1 MRPVQRSA
9 IALTTLLLSAASLT
23 AITAPAAV
31 SATPHASSSKA
42 QATTQATTAERDAE
56 ISKCA
61 TKWRLGA
68 PLGPVKDGL
77 KDGGAHRQYQHGW
90 VIWSPKTG
98 AQVSRGAIR
107 TAYVKAGYEKGK
119 MGYPTTGEYKGTY
132 PDSTTYQEYQGG
144 VMTWHPALGAH
155 TISGAIATRYK
166 TNFNSYGGFNAAQ
179 GPEMTGLRN
188 GGAGQRFDGGSIYWS
203 PKTGARAMIGPINA
217 VWINEGKDKGKL
229 GYPTTEGYPAPGPGG
244 VAQTFQN
251 GVIYQNNQKMGI
263 LTGAIGQK
271 YFKVGG
277 FTSSVGLPVELKE
290 KTGLVRGGA
299 SQSFSK
305 GSIVWSPTNGAF
317 VMQGGIRDA
326 WVKKGAQNGFLG
338 YPITD
343 EVKTKEGVAYQFF
356 EGGTIR
362 WTAKTGAVAYP
373 VPPHSAH

>member
-1 MRPVQRSA
+1 MRPAQRSA

-23 AITAPAAV
+23 TISVLPANAAAPQAGAKVAAV
-31 SATPHASSSKA
+31 A
-42 QATTQATTAERDAE
+42 QATTAERDAA

-61 TKWRLGA
+61 TTWKLGA
-68 PLGPVKDGL
+68 PVGPVKDGL

-107 TAYVKAGYEKGK
+107 NAYVKAGYEKGK
-119 MGYPTTGEYKGTY
+119 LGYPVTGEYEGTY
-132 PDSTTYQEYQGG
+132 PDSTVYQEYQGG

-155 TISGAIATRYK
+155 TITGAIATRYK

-179 GPEMTGLRN
+179 TPEMTGLRD
-188 GGAGQRFDGGSIYWS
+188 GGAGQHFDGGIIYWS
-203 PKTGARAMIGPINA
+203 PKTGARAMIGPIAA
-217 VWINEGKDKGKL
+217 VWINEGKDKSKL
-229 GYPTTEGYPAPGPGG
+229 GYPTTERYSAPGPGG
-244 VAQTFQN
+244 LAQKFQN

-277 FTSSVGLPVELKE
+277 FTSSVGLPAELKE

-299 SQSFSK
+299 SQSFTK
-305 GSIVWSPTNGAF
+305 GSIVWSPNNGAF
-317 VMQGGIRDA
+317 VMKGGIRDA

-343 EVKTKEGVAYQFF
+343 EITFSGGVKQYF
-356 EGGTIR
+356 EGGVIV
-362 WTAKTGAVAYP
+362 WSAKNGAIAYP
-373 VPPHSAH
+373 VPPHATH